1 MTTRQNSSIAIVFI
15 LGLLAMLMP
24 LSIDMYLPALPV
36 ISEQFGVPA
45 GSAQMTLS
53 TYILG
58 FAVGQLLYGP
68 MADSIGRKPVILGGT
83 LVFAAA
89 AVACALA
96 QTIDQLIVMRFFH
109 GLAAAAASV
118 VINALM
124 RDIYPKEE
132 FSRMMSFVMLVT
144 TIAPLLA
151 PIVGGWV
158 LVWLSWHYI
167 FWILAVAAIL
177 ASVMIFTLI
186 KETLPVERRQPF
198 RLRTTLGNFASLFRH
213 KRVLSYMLASG
224 FSFAGM
230 FSFLSAGPFVYIEI
244 NHVSPQHFGYYFA
257 LNIVFLFVMTIIN
270 SRFVRRVGAL
280 NMFRTGLWI
289 QFVMAG
295 WMVFSALFGVGFWAL
310 IKETLPVER
319 RQPFRLRTTLGNFA
333 SLFRHKR
340 VLSYMLASGFSFAGM
355 FSFLSAGPFV
365 YIEINHVSPQHF
377 GYYFALNIVFLFVMT
392 IINSRFVRR
401 VGALN
406 MFRTGLWIQF
416 VMAGWMVFSALF
428 GVGFWALVVG
438 VAAFVGC
445 VSMVSSNAM
454 AVILD
459 EFPHMAGTASS
470 LAGTF
475 RFGIGAI
482 VGALL
487 SLATFNSAW
496 PMIWSIAFCATCS
509 ILFYLYASR
518 AKKR

>member
-1 MTTRQNSSIAIVFI
+1 MTTRPHSSFKIVFI

-36 ISEQFGVPA
+36 ISAQFGVPA

-58 FAVGQLLYGP
+58 FALGQLLYGP
-68 MADSIGRKPVILGGT
+68 MADSLGRKPVILGGT

-96 QTIDQLIVMRFFH
+96 QSIDQLIIMRFLH

-144 TIAPLLA
+144 TIAPLVA
-151 PIVGGWV
+151 PMAGGAV
-158 LVWLSWHYI
+158 LVWFSWHAI
-167 FWILAVAAIL
+167 FWILALAALL
-177 ASVMIFTLI
+177 ASAMIFFFI
-186 KETLPVERRQPF
+186 DETLPVERRQKF
-198 RLRTTLGNFASLFRH
+198 HIRTTIGNFASLFRH

-230 FSFLSAGPFVYIEI
+230 FSFLSAGPFVYIEL

-257 LNIVFLFVMTIIN
+257 LNIVFLFVLTIIN

-280 NMFRTGLWI
+280 NMFRAGLWI
-289 QFVMAG
+289 QFVMAV
-295 WMVFSALFGVGFWAL
+295 WLVVSA
-310 IKETLPVER
+310 
-319 RQPFRLRTTLGNFA
+319 
-333 SLFRHKR
+333 
-340 VLSYMLASGFSFAGM
+340 
-355 FSFLSAGPFV
+355 FLD
-365 YIEINHVSPQHF
+365 
-377 GYYFALNIVFLFVMT
+377 
-392 IINSRFVRR
+392 
-401 VGALN
+401 
-406 MFRTGLWIQF
+406 
-416 VMAGWMVFSALF
+416 
-428 GVGFWALVVG
+428 VGFWALVIG

-445 VSMVSSNAM
+445 VSMISSNAM
-454 AVILD
+454 AVILE

-487 SLATFNSAW
+487 SMATFTTAW
-496 PMIWSIAFCATCS
+496 PMLWAMAFCATS
-509 ILFYLYASR
+509 SVLFCLYASR
-518 AKKR
+518 PRKAAH

>member
-1 MTTRQNSSIAIVFI
+1 MTTRPHSSFKIVFI

-36 ISEQFGVPA
+36 ISAQFGVPA

-58 FAVGQLLYGP
+58 FALGQLFYGP
-68 MADSIGRKPVILGGT
+68 MADSLGRKPVILGGT

-96 QTIDQLIVMRFFH
+96 QSIDQLIAMRFLH

-144 TIAPLLA
+144 TIAPLVA
-151 PIVGGWV
+151 PMAGGAV
-158 LVWLSWHYI
+158 LVWFSWHAI
-167 FWILAVAAIL
+167 FWILALAALL
-177 ASVMIFTLI
+177 ASAMIFFFI
-186 KETLPVERRQPF
+186 DETLPVERRQKF
-198 RLRTTLGNFASLFRH
+198 HIRTTMGNFASLFRH

-230 FSFLSAGPFVYIEI
+230 FSFLSAGPFVYIEL

-280 NMFRTGLWI
+280 NMFRAGLWI
-289 QFVMAG
+289 QFVMAI
-295 WMVFSALFGVGFWAL
+295 WLVVSA
-310 IKETLPVER
+310 
-319 RQPFRLRTTLGNFA
+319 
-333 SLFRHKR
+333 
-340 VLSYMLASGFSFAGM
+340 
-355 FSFLSAGPFV
+355 FL
-365 YIEINHVSPQHF
+365 
-377 GYYFALNIVFLFVMT
+377 
-392 IINSRFVRR
+392 
-401 VGALN
+401 
-406 MFRTGLWIQF
+406 
-416 VMAGWMVFSALF
+416 

-487 SLATFNSAW
+487 SMATFNTAW
-496 PMIWSIAFCATCS
+496 PMLWAMAFCATSS
-509 ILFYLYASR
+509 ILFCLYASR
-518 AKKR
+518 PRSHKTAA

>member
-1 MTTRQNSSIAIVFI
+1 MTSRPHSSYRIVFI

-36 ISEQFGVPA
+36 IAAEFGVPA

-83 LVFAAA
+83 LIFAVA

-96 QTIDQLIVMRFFH
+96 QSIEQLIVMRFSH

-124 RDIYPKEE
+124 RDIYPREE

-151 PIVGGWV
+151 PMVGGAV
-158 LVWLSWHYI
+158 LIWFNWHAI
-167 FWILAVAAIL
+167 FWILAIAALL
-177 ASVMIFTLI
+177 ASVMIALFI
-186 KETLPVERRQPF
+186 RETLPVEKRQRF
-198 RLRTTLGNFASLFRH
+198 HFRTTIGNFASLFRH

-244 NHVSPQHFGYYFA
+244 NHVAPQDFGYYFA
-257 LNIVFLFVMTIIN
+257 LNIVFLFVLTIIN
-270 SRFVRRVGAL
+270 GRFVRRVGAL
-280 NMFRTGLWI
+280 NMFRSGLWI
-289 QFVMAG
+289 QFAMAL
-295 WMVFSALFGVGFWAL
+295 WMVVTALL
-310 IKETLPVER
+310 D
-319 RQPFRLRTTLGNFA
+319 
-333 SLFRHKR
+333 
-340 VLSYMLASGFSFAGM
+340 
-355 FSFLSAGPFV
+355 
-365 YIEINHVSPQHF
+365 
-377 GYYFALNIVFLFVMT
+377 
-392 IINSRFVRR
+392 
-401 VGALN
+401 
-406 MFRTGLWIQF
+406 
-416 VMAGWMVFSALF
+416 
-428 GVGFWALVVG
+428 VGFWALVVG

-445 VSMVSSNAM
+445 VTLVASNAM

-487 SLATFNSAW
+487 SMATFTTAW
-496 PMIWSIAFCATCS
+496 PMIWSITFCATCS
-509 ILFYLYASR
+509 VLFYLYASR
-518 AKKR
+518 SKKSAS

>member
-1 MTTRQNSSIAIVFI
+1 MTTRPHSSFKIVFI

-36 ISEQFGVPA
+36 ISAQFGVPA

-58 FAVGQLLYGP
+58 FALGQLFYGP
-68 MADSIGRKPVILGGT
+68 MADSLGRKPVILGGT

-96 QTIDQLIVMRFFH
+96 QTIDHLIIMRFFH

-144 TIAPLLA
+144 TIAPLVA
-151 PIVGGWV
+151 PMAGGAV
-158 LVWLSWHYI
+158 LVWFSWHVI
-167 FWILAVAAIL
+167 FWILALAALL
-177 ASVMIFTLI
+177 ASAMIFFFI
-186 KETLPVERRQPF
+186 DETLPVERRQKF
-198 RLRTTLGNFASLFRH
+198 HIRTTIGNFASLFRH

-230 FSFLSAGPFVYIEI
+230 FSFLSAGPFVYIEL

-257 LNIVFLFVMTIIN
+257 LNIVFLFIMTIIN

-280 NMFRTGLWI
+280 NMFRAGLWI
-289 QFVMAG
+289 QFVMAI
-295 WMVFSALFGVGFWAL
+295 WLVVSA
-310 IKETLPVER
+310 
-319 RQPFRLRTTLGNFA
+319 
-333 SLFRHKR
+333 
-340 VLSYMLASGFSFAGM
+340 
-355 FSFLSAGPFV
+355 FL
-365 YIEINHVSPQHF
+365 
-377 GYYFALNIVFLFVMT
+377 
-392 IINSRFVRR
+392 
-401 VGALN
+401 
-406 MFRTGLWIQF
+406 
-416 VMAGWMVFSALF
+416 

-487 SLATFNSAW
+487 SMATFTTAW
-496 PMIWSIAFCATCS
+496 PMLWAMAFCATSS

-518 AKKR
+518 PRKA

>member
-1 MTTRQNSSIAIVFI
+1 MTTRPHSSFKIVFI

-36 ISEQFGVPA
+36 ISTQFGVPA

-58 FAVGQLLYGP
+58 FALGQLFYGP
-68 MADSIGRKPVILGGT
+68 MADSLGRKPVILGGT
-83 LVFAAA
+83 LIFAAA

-96 QTIDQLIVMRFFH
+96 QSIDQLIVMRFFH

-144 TIAPLLA
+144 TIAPLVA
-151 PIVGGWV
+151 PMAGGAV
-158 LVWLSWHYI
+158 LVWFSWHAI
-167 FWILAVAAIL
+167 FWILALAALL
-177 ASVMIFTLI
+177 ASAMIFFFI
-186 KETLPVERRQPF
+186 DETLAVERRQKF
-198 RLRTTLGNFASLFRH
+198 HIRTTMGNFASLFRH

-230 FSFLSAGPFVYIEI
+230 FSFLSAGPFVYIEL

-257 LNIVFLFVMTIIN
+257 LNIVFLFIMTIIN
-270 SRFVRRVGAL
+270 SRFVRRIGAL
-280 NMFRTGLWI
+280 NMFRAGLWI
-289 QFVMAG
+289 QFVIAI
-295 WMVFSALFGVGFWAL
+295 WLVVSA
-310 IKETLPVER
+310 
-319 RQPFRLRTTLGNFA
+319 
-333 SLFRHKR
+333 
-340 VLSYMLASGFSFAGM
+340 
-355 FSFLSAGPFV
+355 FL
-365 YIEINHVSPQHF
+365 
-377 GYYFALNIVFLFVMT
+377 
-392 IINSRFVRR
+392 
-401 VGALN
+401 
-406 MFRTGLWIQF
+406 
-416 VMAGWMVFSALF
+416 

-438 VAAFVGC
+438 VAVFVGC
-445 VSMVSSNAM
+445 VSMISSNAM

-475 RFGIGAI
+475 RFGIGAV

-487 SLATFNSAW
+487 SMATFNTAW
-496 PMIWSIAFCATCS
+496 PMLWAMAFCATSS
-509 ILFYLYASR
+509 ILFCLYASR
-518 AKKR
+518 PRKAPH

>member
-1 MTTRQNSSIAIVFI
+1 VTTRPHSSFKIVFI

-36 ISEQFGVPA
+36 ISAQFGVPA

-58 FAVGQLLYGP
+58 FAIGQLLYGP

-83 LVFAAA
+83 LIFAGA

-96 QTIDQLIVMRFFH
+96 QSIDQLIVMRLFH

-144 TIAPLLA
+144 TIAPLIA
-151 PIVGGWV
+151 PMVGGAV
-158 LVWLSWHYI
+158 LVWFSWHAI
-167 FWILAVAAIL
+167 FWILAIAALL
-177 ASVMIFTLI
+177 ASAMIFFFI
-186 KETLPVERRQPF
+186 DETLPAEHRQKF
-198 RLRTTLGNFASLFRH
+198 HIRTTLGNFASLFRH

-230 FSFLSAGPFVYIEI
+230 FSFLSAGPFVYIEL

-257 LNIVFLFVMTIIN
+257 LNIVFLFLLTIVN

-289 QFVMAG
+289 QFAMAV
-295 WMVFSALFGVGFWAL
+295 WLVVSA
-310 IKETLPVER
+310 
-319 RQPFRLRTTLGNFA
+319 
-333 SLFRHKR
+333 
-340 VLSYMLASGFSFAGM
+340 
-355 FSFLSAGPFV
+355 
-365 YIEINHVSPQHF
+365 
-377 GYYFALNIVFLFVMT
+377 YFDI
-392 IINSRFVRR
+392 
-401 VGALN
+401 
-406 MFRTGLWIQF
+406 
-416 VMAGWMVFSALF
+416 
-428 GVGFWALVVG
+428 GFWALVLG

-445 VSMVSSNAM
+445 VSMISSNAM

-487 SLATFNSAW
+487 SLATFNTAW
-496 PMIWSIAFCATCS
+496 PMLWAIAFCATSS

-518 AKKR
+518 PRKTVR

>member
-1 MTTRQNSSIAIVFI
+1 MTTRPHSSFSIVFI

-36 ISEQFGVPA
+36 IAEQFGVPA

-58 FAVGQLLYGP
+58 FALGQLLYGP
-68 MADSIGRKPVILGGT
+68 MADSLGRKPVILGGT
-83 LVFAAA
+83 LVFAGAA
-89 AVACALA
+89 AACAMS
-96 QTIDQLIVMRFFH
+96 QSIDHLIVMRFFH

-144 TIAPLLA
+144 TVAPLVA
-151 PIVGGWV
+151 PMVGGAV
-158 LVWLSWHYI
+158 LVWFSWHAI
-167 FWILAVAAIL
+167 FWLLALAALL
-177 ASVMIFTLI
+177 ASAMIFFFI
-186 KETLPVERRQPF
+186 KETLPAEHRQKF
-198 RLRTTLGNFASLFRH
+198 HIRTTLGNFASLFRH

-230 FSFLSAGPFVYIEI
+230 FSFLSAGPFVYIEL

-257 LNIVFLFVMTIIN
+257 LNVVFIFVLTMIN

-280 NMFRTGLWI
+280 NMFRIGLWI
-289 QFVMAG
+289 QFVMAM
-295 WMVFSALFGVGFWAL
+295 WMVVTAFFDVGFW
-310 IKETLPVER
+310 T
-319 RQPFRLRTTLGNFA
+319 
-333 SLFRHKR
+333 
-340 VLSYMLASGFSFAGM
+340 
-355 FSFLSAGPFV
+355 
-365 YIEINHVSPQHF
+365 
-377 GYYFALNIVFLFVMT
+377 
-392 IINSRFVRR
+392 
-401 VGALN
+401 
-406 MFRTGLWIQF
+406 
-416 VMAGWMVFSALF
+416 
-428 GVGFWALVVG
+428 LVVG
-438 VAAFVGC
+438 IAAFVGC
-445 VSMVSSNAM
+445 ISMVSSNAM

-487 SLATFNSAW
+487 SLATFTSAW
-496 PMIWSIAFCATCS
+496 PMLWSIALCATGS
-509 ILFYLYASR
+509 ILFCLYASR
-518 AKKR
+518 PRKAVK

>member
-1 MTTRQNSSIAIVFI
+1 MTTRPHSSFKIVFI

-36 ISEQFGVPA
+36 ISAQFGVPA

-58 FAVGQLLYGP
+58 FALGQLLYGP
-68 MADSIGRKPVILGGT
+68 MADSLGRKPVILGGT
-83 LVFAAA
+83 LVFAGA

-96 QTIDQLIVMRFFH
+96 QTIDHLIFMRFLH

-144 TIAPLLA
+144 TIAPLVA
-151 PIVGGWV
+151 PMAGGAV
-158 LVWLSWHYI
+158 LVWFSWHAI
-167 FWILAVAAIL
+167 FWILALAALL
-177 ASVMIFTLI
+177 ASAMIFFFI
-186 KETLPVERRQPF
+186 DETLPAEHRQKF
-198 RLRTTLGNFASLFRH
+198 HIRTTIGNFASLFRH

-230 FSFLSAGPFVYIEI
+230 FSFLSAGPFVYIEL

-257 LNIVFLFVMTIIN
+257 LNIVFLFVLTIIN

-280 NMFRTGLWI
+280 NMFRAGLW
-289 QFVMAG
+289 QTSSAFV
-295 WMVFSALFGVGFWAL
+295 WLVVSA
-310 IKETLPVER
+310 
-319 RQPFRLRTTLGNFA
+319 
-333 SLFRHKR
+333 
-340 VLSYMLASGFSFAGM
+340 
-355 FSFLSAGPFV
+355 FL
-365 YIEINHVSPQHF
+365 
-377 GYYFALNIVFLFVMT
+377 
-392 IINSRFVRR
+392 
-401 VGALN
+401 
-406 MFRTGLWIQF
+406 
-416 VMAGWMVFSALF
+416 
-428 GVGFWALVVG
+428 GVGFWALVIG

-445 VSMVSSNAM
+445 VSMISSNAM

-487 SLATFNSAW
+487 SMATFTTAW
-496 PMIWSIAFCATCS
+496 PMLWAMAFCATS
-509 ILFYLYASR
+509 SVLFCLYASR
-518 AKKR
+518 PRKAAH

>member
-1 MTTRQNSSIAIVFI
+1 MTTRPHSSLSIVFI

-36 ISEQFGVPA
+36 IAEQFNVPA
-45 GSAQMTLS
+45 GNAQMTLS

-58 FAVGQLLYGP
+58 FALGQLVYGP

-83 LVFAAA
+83 LIFAAA
-89 AVACALA
+89 AVACALS
-96 QTIDQLIVMRFFH
+96 QNIDQLIVMRFFH

-124 RDIYPKEE
+124 RDIYPREE

-151 PIVGGWV
+151 PMVGGAV
-158 LVWLSWHYI
+158 LIWFSWHAI
-167 FWILAVAAIL
+167 FWILAIAALL
-177 ASVMIFTLI
+177 ASVMIVVFI
-186 KETLPVERRQPF
+186 RETLPVEKRQKF

-244 NHVSPQHFGYYFA
+244 NHVSPQNFGYYFA

-270 SRFVRRVGAL
+270 GRFVRRVGAL
-280 NMFRTGLWI
+280 RMFRSGLWI
-289 QFVMAG
+289 QFLMAI
-295 WMVFSALFGVGFWAL
+295 WMVITALLDLGFW
-310 IKETLPVER
+310 
-319 RQPFRLRTTLGNFA
+319 
-333 SLFRHKR
+333 S
-340 VLSYMLASGFSFAGM
+340 
-355 FSFLSAGPFV
+355 
-365 YIEINHVSPQHF
+365 
-377 GYYFALNIVFLFVMT
+377 
-392 IINSRFVRR
+392 
-401 VGALN
+401 
-406 MFRTGLWIQF
+406 
-416 VMAGWMVFSALF
+416 
-428 GVGFWALVVG
+428 LVVG

-445 VSMVSSNAM
+445 ITLVASNAM

-487 SLATFNSAW
+487 SMATFTTAW
-496 PMIWSIAFCATCS
+496 PMIWSITFCATCS

-518 AKKR
+518 SRKKA

>member
-1 MTTRQNSSIAIVFI
+1 MTTRPHSSFRIVFI

-36 ISEQFGVPA
+36 ISAQFGVPA

-58 FAVGQLLYGP
+58 FAFGQLLYGP
-68 MADSIGRKPVILGGT
+68 MADSLGRKPVILGGT
-83 LVFAAA
+83 LVFAGA

-96 QTIDQLIVMRFFH
+96 QTIDHLIIMRFFH

-124 RDIYPKEE
+124 RDVYPKEE

-144 TIAPLLA
+144 TIAPLIA
-151 PIVGGWV
+151 PMVGGAV
-158 LVWLSWHYI
+158 LVWFSWHAI
-167 FWILAVAAIL
+167 FWILAIAALL
-177 ASVMIFTLI
+177 ASAMIFFFI
-186 KETLPVERRQPF
+186 DETLPAERRQKF
-198 RLRTTLGNFASLFRH
+198 HIRTTLGNFASLFRH

-230 FSFLSAGPFVYIEI
+230 FSFLSAGPFVYIEL

-257 LNIVFLFVMTIIN
+257 LNIVFLFIMTMIN

-280 NMFRTGLWI
+280 NMFRAGLWI
-289 QFVMAG
+289 QFLMAV
-295 WMVFSALFGVGFWAL
+295 WL
-310 IKETLPVER
+310 
-319 RQPFRLRTTLGNFA
+319 
-333 SLFRHKR
+333 
-340 VLSYMLASGFSFAGM
+340 VLSA
-355 FSFLSAGPFV
+355 FL
-365 YIEINHVSPQHF
+365 
-377 GYYFALNIVFLFVMT
+377 
-392 IINSRFVRR
+392 
-401 VGALN
+401 
-406 MFRTGLWIQF
+406 
-416 VMAGWMVFSALF
+416 
-428 GVGFWALVVG
+428 GVGFWALVIG

-487 SLATFNSAW
+487 SMATFNTAW
-496 PMIWSIAFCATCS
+496 PMLWAIAFCATSS

-518 AKKR
+518 PRKLAR

>member
-1 MTTRQNSSIAIVFI
+1 MTSRPRSSLKIVFI

-58 FAVGQLLYGP
+58 FALGQLLYGP
-68 MADSIGRKPVILGGT
+68 MADSLGRKPVILGGT
-83 LVFAAA
+83 LIFAAA

-96 QTIDQLIVMRFFH
+96 PTIDYLIITRFFH

-144 TIAPLLA
+144 TIAPLVA
-151 PIVGGWV
+151 PMVGGAV
-158 LVWLSWHYI
+158 LVWFSWHAI
-167 FWILAVAAIL
+167 FWILAAAALLASAAICFF
-177 ASVMIFTLI
+177 ID
-186 KETLPVERRQPF
+186 ETLPVEKRQPF
-198 RLRTTLGNFASLFRH
+198 RLSTTLGNFASLFRH

-224 FSFAGM
+224 FSFAAM
-230 FSFLSAGPFVYIEI
+230 FSFLSAGPFVYIEL

-257 LNIVFLFVMTIIN
+257 LNIVFLFITTTIN

-280 NMFRTGLWI
+280 WMFRAGLTV
-289 QFVMAG
+289 QFVMAI
-295 WMVFSALFGVGFWAL
+295 WMLVCALLGVGFWSL
-310 IKETLPVER
+310 V
-319 RQPFRLRTTLGNFA
+319 LGIA
-333 SLFRHKR
+333 
-340 VLSYMLASGFSFAGM
+340 V
-355 FSFLSAGPFV
+355 
-365 YIEINHVSPQHF
+365 
-377 GYYFALNIVFLFVMT
+377 
-392 IINSRFVRR
+392 
-401 VGALN
+401 
-406 MFRTGLWIQF
+406 
-416 VMAGWMVFSALF
+416 
-428 GVGFWALVVG
+428 
-438 VAAFVGC
+438 FVGC

-482 VGALL
+482 IGALL
-487 SLATFNSAW
+487 SFATFTTAW
-496 PMIWSIAFCATCS
+496 PMLISIAFCATCS
-509 ILFYLYASR
+509 MLFYLYASR
-518 AKKR
+518 PRKTLRRI

>member
-1 MTTRQNSSIAIVFI
+1 VTTRQHSSLRIVFI

-36 ISEQFGVPA
+36 IAQQFGVPA

-58 FAVGQLLYGP
+58 FALGQLLYGP
-68 MADSIGRKPVILGGT
+68 MADSLGRKPVILGGT
-83 LVFAAA
+83 LIFAVAA
-89 AVACALA
+89 GACALA
-96 QTIDQLIVMRFFH
+96 QSIDQLITLRFFH

-144 TIAPLLA
+144 TVAPLLA
-151 PIVGGWV
+151 PMIGGAV
-158 LVWLSWHYI
+158 LVWLSWHAI
-167 FWILAVAAIL
+167 FWILAIAALL
-177 ASVMIFTLI
+177 ASLMIFFFI
-186 KETLPVERRQPF
+186 SETLPVERRQPF
-198 RLRTTLGNFASLFRH
+198 RIRTTLGNFATLFRH

-230 FSFLSAGPFVYIEI
+230 FSFLSAGPFVYIEL
-244 NHVSPQHFGYYFA
+244 NHVLPQNFGYYFA
-257 LNIVFLFVMTIIN
+257 LNIVFLFMMTIIN
-270 SRFVRRVGAL
+270 GRFVRRVGAL
-280 NMFRTGLWI
+280 RMFRAGLWI
-289 QFVMAG
+289 QFVMAL
-295 WMVFSALFGVGFWAL
+295 WMVVSAAFD
-310 IKETLPVER
+310 
-319 RQPFRLRTTLGNFA
+319 
-333 SLFRHKR
+333 
-340 VLSYMLASGFSFAGM
+340 
-355 FSFLSAGPFV
+355 
-365 YIEINHVSPQHF
+365 
-377 GYYFALNIVFLFVMT
+377 
-392 IINSRFVRR
+392 
-401 VGALN
+401 
-406 MFRTGLWIQF
+406 
-416 VMAGWMVFSALF
+416 
-428 GVGFWALVVG
+428 VGFWALVVG

-445 VSMVSSNAM
+445 VSLVASNAM

-496 PMIWSIAFCATCS
+496 PMIWSIAFCATSS

-518 AKKR
+518 PKRR

>member
-1 MTTRQNSSIAIVFI
+1 VTNRPHSSLSIVII

-36 ISEQFGVPA
+36 IAGQFGVPA

-58 FAVGQLLYGP
+58 FALGQLLYGP

-83 LVFAAA
+83 LIFAAA

-96 QTIDQLIVMRFFH
+96 QSIDQLITMRFFH

-124 RDIYPKEE
+124 RDIYPREE

-151 PIVGGWV
+151 PMIGGAV
-158 LVWLSWHYI
+158 LVWFSWHMI
-167 FWILAVAAIL
+167 FWILAVAGL
-177 ASVMIFTLI
+177 LVSVMIAFFI
-186 KETLPVERRQPF
+186 RETLPPERRQPF
-198 RLRTTLGNFASLFRH
+198 HLRTTVGNFASLFRH

-244 NHVSPQHFGYYFA
+244 NHVSPQDFGYYFA
-257 LNIVFLFVMTIIN
+257 LNIVFLFLMTIIN
-270 SRFVRRVGAL
+270 GRFVRRVGAL
-280 NMFRTGLWI
+280 KMFRGGLWV
-289 QFVMAG
+289 QFVMAL
-295 WMVFSALFGVGFWAL
+295 WMVITALLGVGFW
-310 IKETLPVER
+310 
-319 RQPFRLRTTLGNFA
+319 
-333 SLFRHKR
+333 S
-340 VLSYMLASGFSFAGM
+340 
-355 FSFLSAGPFV
+355 
-365 YIEINHVSPQHF
+365 
-377 GYYFALNIVFLFVMT
+377 
-392 IINSRFVRR
+392 
-401 VGALN
+401 
-406 MFRTGLWIQF
+406 
-416 VMAGWMVFSALF
+416 
-428 GVGFWALVVG
+428 LVVG

-445 VSMVSSNAM
+445 VSLVSSNAM

-482 VGALL
+482 VGTLL
-487 SLATFNSAW
+487 SLSAFNSAW
-496 PMIWSIAFCATCS
+496 PMIWSITFCATSS

-518 AKKR
+518 GKKQA

>member
-1 MTTRQNSSIAIVFI
+1 MTTRPHSSFKIVFI

-36 ISEQFGVPA
+36 ISAQFGVPA

-58 FAVGQLLYGP
+58 FALGQLLYGP
-68 MADSIGRKPVILGGT
+68 MADSLGRKPVILGGT

-96 QTIDQLIVMRFFH
+96 QSIDQLIIMRFLH

-144 TIAPLLA
+144 TIAPLVA
-151 PIVGGWV
+151 PMAGGAV
-158 LVWLSWHYI
+158 LVWFSWHAI
-167 FWILAVAAIL
+167 FWILALAALL
-177 ASVMIFTLI
+177 ASAMIFFFI
-186 KETLPVERRQPF
+186 DETLPVERRQKF
-198 RLRTTLGNFASLFRH
+198 HIRTTIGNFASLFRH

-230 FSFLSAGPFVYIEI
+230 FSFLSAGPFVYIEL

-257 LNIVFLFVMTIIN
+257 LNIVFLFVLTIIN

-280 NMFRTGLWI
+280 NMFRAGLWI
-289 QFVMAG
+289 QFVMAV
-295 WMVFSALFGVGFWAL
+295 WLVVSA
-310 IKETLPVER
+310 
-319 RQPFRLRTTLGNFA
+319 
-333 SLFRHKR
+333 
-340 VLSYMLASGFSFAGM
+340 
-355 FSFLSAGPFV
+355 FLD
-365 YIEINHVSPQHF
+365 
-377 GYYFALNIVFLFVMT
+377 
-392 IINSRFVRR
+392 
-401 VGALN
+401 
-406 MFRTGLWIQF
+406 
-416 VMAGWMVFSALF
+416 
-428 GVGFWALVVG
+428 VGFWALVIG

-445 VSMVSSNAM
+445 VSMISSNAM

-487 SLATFNSAW
+487 SMATFTTAW
-496 PMIWSIAFCATCS
+496 PMLWAMAFCATS
-509 ILFYLYASR
+509 SVLFFLYASR
-518 AKKR
+518 PRKAAH

>member
-1 MTTRQNSSIAIVFI
+1 MTTRPHSSFKIVFI

-36 ISEQFGVPA
+36 ISAQFGVPA

-58 FAVGQLLYGP
+58 FALGQLFYGP
-68 MADSIGRKPVILGGT
+68 MADSFGRKPVILGGT
-83 LVFAAA
+83 LIFAGA
-89 AVACALA
+89 AVACAQA

-144 TIAPLLA
+144 TIAPLVA
-151 PIVGGWV
+151 PMAGGAV
-158 LVWLSWHYI
+158 LVWFSWHVI
-167 FWILAVAAIL
+167 FWILALAALL
-177 ASVMIFTLI
+177 ASAMIFFFI
-186 KETLPVERRQPF
+186 DETLPAERRQKF
-198 RLRTTLGNFASLFRH
+198 HIRTTMGNFASLFRH

-230 FSFLSAGPFVYIEI
+230 FSFLSAGPFVYIEL

-257 LNIVFLFVMTIIN
+257 LNIVFLFIMTIIN

-280 NMFRTGLWI
+280 NMFRAGLWI
-289 QFVMAG
+289 QFVMAI
-295 WMVFSALFGVGFWAL
+295 WL
-310 IKETLPVER
+310 
-319 RQPFRLRTTLGNFA
+319 
-333 SLFRHKR
+333 
-340 VLSYMLASGFSFAGM
+340 VLSAF
-355 FSFLSAGPFV
+355 
-365 YIEINHVSPQHF
+365 
-377 GYYFALNIVFLFVMT
+377 T
-392 IINSRFVRR
+392 
-401 VGALN
+401 
-406 MFRTGLWIQF
+406 
-416 VMAGWMVFSALF
+416 
-428 GVGFWALVVG
+428 GVGFWALVVV

-487 SLATFNSAW
+487 SMATFNTAW
-496 PMIWSIAFCATCS
+496 PMLWAMAFCATSS

-518 AKKR
+518 PRKVAS

>member
-1 MTTRQNSSIAIVFI
+1 MTTRPHSSFKIVFI

-36 ISEQFGVPA
+36 ISAQFGVPA

-58 FAVGQLLYGP
+58 FALGQLLYGP
-68 MADSIGRKPVILGGT
+68 MADSLGRKPVILGGT
-83 LVFAAA
+83 LVFAGA

-96 QTIDQLIVMRFFH
+96 QTIDHLIFMRFLH

-144 TIAPLLA
+144 TIAPLVA
-151 PIVGGWV
+151 PMAGGAV
-158 LVWLSWHYI
+158 LVWFSWHVI
-167 FWILAVAAIL
+167 FWILALAALL
-177 ASVMIFTLI
+177 ASAMIFFFI
-186 KETLPVERRQPF
+186 DETLPVERRQKF
-198 RLRTTLGNFASLFRH
+198 HIRTTIGNFASLFRH

-230 FSFLSAGPFVYIEI
+230 FSFLSAGPFVYIEL

-257 LNIVFLFVMTIIN
+257 LNIVFLFIMTIIN

-280 NMFRTGLWI
+280 NMFRAGLWI
-289 QFVMAG
+289 QFVMAV
-295 WMVFSALFGVGFWAL
+295 WLVVSA
-310 IKETLPVER
+310 
-319 RQPFRLRTTLGNFA
+319 
-333 SLFRHKR
+333 
-340 VLSYMLASGFSFAGM
+340 
-355 FSFLSAGPFV
+355 FL
-365 YIEINHVSPQHF
+365 
-377 GYYFALNIVFLFVMT
+377 
-392 IINSRFVRR
+392 
-401 VGALN
+401 
-406 MFRTGLWIQF
+406 
-416 VMAGWMVFSALF
+416 
-428 GVGFWALVVG
+428 GVGFWALVIG

-445 VSMVSSNAM
+445 VSMISSNAM

-487 SLATFNSAW
+487 SMATFTTAW
-496 PMIWSIAFCATCS
+496 PMLWAMAFCATS
-509 ILFYLYASR
+509 SVLFCLYASR
-518 AKKR
+518 PRKAAH

>member
-1 MTTRQNSSIAIVFI
+1 MTTRPHSSFKIVFI

-36 ISEQFGVPA
+36 ISAQFGVPA

-58 FAVGQLLYGP
+58 FALGQLLYGP
-68 MADSIGRKPVILGGT
+68 MADSLGRKPVILGGT
-83 LVFAAA
+83 LVFAGA

-96 QTIDQLIVMRFFH
+96 QTIDHLIFMRFLH

-144 TIAPLLA
+144 TIAPLVA
-151 PIVGGWV
+151 PMAGGAV
-158 LVWLSWHYI
+158 LVWFSWHAI
-167 FWILAVAAIL
+167 FWILALAALL
-177 ASVMIFTLI
+177 ASAMIFFFI
-186 KETLPVERRQPF
+186 DETLPAEHRQKF
-198 RLRTTLGNFASLFRH
+198 HIRTTIGNFASLFRH

-230 FSFLSAGPFVYIEI
+230 FSFLSAGPFVYIEL
-244 NHVSPQHFGYYFA
+244 NHVSPQHFGFYFA
-257 LNIVFLFVMTIIN
+257 LNIVFLFVLTIIN

-280 NMFRTGLWI
+280 NMFRAGLWI
-289 QFVMAG
+289 QFVMAV
-295 WMVFSALFGVGFWAL
+295 WLVVSA
-310 IKETLPVER
+310 
-319 RQPFRLRTTLGNFA
+319 
-333 SLFRHKR
+333 
-340 VLSYMLASGFSFAGM
+340 
-355 FSFLSAGPFV
+355 FL
-365 YIEINHVSPQHF
+365 
-377 GYYFALNIVFLFVMT
+377 
-392 IINSRFVRR
+392 
-401 VGALN
+401 
-406 MFRTGLWIQF
+406 
-416 VMAGWMVFSALF
+416 
-428 GVGFWALVVG
+428 GVGFWALVIG

-445 VSMVSSNAM
+445 VSMISSNAM

-487 SLATFNSAW
+487 SMATFTTAW
-496 PMIWSIAFCATCS
+496 PMLWAMAFCATSSVVFC
-509 ILFYLYASR
+509 LYASR
-518 AKKR
+518 PRKAAH

>member
-1 MTTRQNSSIAIVFI
+1 MTTRPHSSFKIVFI

-36 ISEQFGVPA
+36 ISAQFGVPA

-58 FAVGQLLYGP
+58 FALGQLFYGP
-68 MADSIGRKPVILGGT
+68 MADSLGRKPVILGGT
-83 LVFAAA
+83 LIFAAA

-96 QTIDQLIVMRFFH
+96 QSIDQLIVMRFFH

-144 TIAPLLA
+144 TIAPLVA
-151 PIVGGWV
+151 PMAGGAV
-158 LVWLSWHYI
+158 LVWFSWHAI
-167 FWILAVAAIL
+167 FWILALAALL
-177 ASVMIFTLI
+177 ASAMIFFFI
-186 KETLPVERRQPF
+186 DETLAVERRQKF
-198 RLRTTLGNFASLFRH
+198 HIRTTMGNFASLFRH

-230 FSFLSAGPFVYIEI
+230 FSFLSAGPFVYIEL

-257 LNIVFLFVMTIIN
+257 LNIVFLFIMTIIN
-270 SRFVRRVGAL
+270 SRFVRRIGAL
-280 NMFRTGLWI
+280 NMFRAGLWI
-289 QFVMAG
+289 QFVIAI
-295 WMVFSALFGVGFWAL
+295 WLVVSA
-310 IKETLPVER
+310 
-319 RQPFRLRTTLGNFA
+319 
-333 SLFRHKR
+333 
-340 VLSYMLASGFSFAGM
+340 
-355 FSFLSAGPFV
+355 FL
-365 YIEINHVSPQHF
+365 
-377 GYYFALNIVFLFVMT
+377 
-392 IINSRFVRR
+392 
-401 VGALN
+401 
-406 MFRTGLWIQF
+406 
-416 VMAGWMVFSALF
+416 

-438 VAAFVGC
+438 VAVFVGC
-445 VSMVSSNAM
+445 VSMISSNAM

-475 RFGIGAI
+475 RFGIGAV

-487 SLATFNSAW
+487 SMATFNTAW
-496 PMIWSIAFCATCS
+496 PMLWAMAFCATSS
-509 ILFYLYASR
+509 ILFCLYASR
-518 AKKR
+518 PRKAAH

>member
-1 MTTRQNSSIAIVFI
+1 MTTRPHSSFKIVFI

-36 ISEQFGVPA
+36 ISAQFGVPA

-58 FAVGQLLYGP
+58 FALGQLLYGP
-68 MADSIGRKPVILGGT
+68 MADSLGRKPVILGGT
-83 LVFAAA
+83 LVFAGA

-96 QTIDQLIVMRFFH
+96 QTIDHLIFMRFLH

-144 TIAPLLA
+144 TIAPLVA
-151 PIVGGWV
+151 PMAGGAV
-158 LVWLSWHYI
+158 LVWFSWHAI
-167 FWILAVAAIL
+167 FWILALAALL
-177 ASVMIFTLI
+177 ASAMIFFFI
-186 KETLPVERRQPF
+186 DETLPAEHRQKF
-198 RLRTTLGNFASLFRH
+198 HIRTAIGNFASLFRH

-230 FSFLSAGPFVYIEI
+230 FSFLSAGPFVYIEL

-257 LNIVFLFVMTIIN
+257 LNIVFLFVLTIIN

-280 NMFRTGLWI
+280 NMFRAGLWI
-289 QFVMAG
+289 QFVMAV
-295 WMVFSALFGVGFWAL
+295 WLVVSA
-310 IKETLPVER
+310 
-319 RQPFRLRTTLGNFA
+319 
-333 SLFRHKR
+333 
-340 VLSYMLASGFSFAGM
+340 
-355 FSFLSAGPFV
+355 FL
-365 YIEINHVSPQHF
+365 
-377 GYYFALNIVFLFVMT
+377 
-392 IINSRFVRR
+392 
-401 VGALN
+401 
-406 MFRTGLWIQF
+406 
-416 VMAGWMVFSALF
+416 
-428 GVGFWALVVG
+428 GVGFWALVIG

-445 VSMVSSNAM
+445 VSMISSNAM

-487 SLATFNSAW
+487 SMATFTTAW
-496 PMIWSIAFCATCS
+496 PMLWAMAFCATS
-509 ILFYLYASR
+509 SVLFCLYASR
-518 AKKR
+518 PRKAAH

>member
-1 MTTRQNSSIAIVFI
+1 MTTRPHSSFKIVFI

-36 ISEQFGVPA
+36 ISAQFGVPA

-58 FAVGQLLYGP
+58 FALGQLLYGP
-68 MADSIGRKPVILGGT
+68 MADSLGRKPVILGGT
-83 LVFAAA
+83 LVFAGA

-96 QTIDQLIVMRFFH
+96 QTIDHLIFMRFLH

-144 TIAPLLA
+144 TIAPLVA
-151 PIVGGWV
+151 PMAGGAV
-158 LVWLSWHYI
+158 LVWFSWHAI
-167 FWILAVAAIL
+167 FWILALAALL
-177 ASVMIFTLI
+177 ASAMIFFFI
-186 KETLPVERRQPF
+186 DETLPAEHRQKF
-198 RLRTTLGNFASLFRH
+198 HIRTIIGNFASLFRH

-230 FSFLSAGPFVYIEI
+230 FSFLSAGPFVYIEL

-257 LNIVFLFVMTIIN
+257 LNIVFLFVLTIIN

-280 NMFRTGLWI
+280 NMFRAGLWI
-289 QFVMAG
+289 QFVMAV
-295 WMVFSALFGVGFWAL
+295 WLVVSA
-310 IKETLPVER
+310 
-319 RQPFRLRTTLGNFA
+319 
-333 SLFRHKR
+333 
-340 VLSYMLASGFSFAGM
+340 
-355 FSFLSAGPFV
+355 FL
-365 YIEINHVSPQHF
+365 
-377 GYYFALNIVFLFVMT
+377 
-392 IINSRFVRR
+392 
-401 VGALN
+401 
-406 MFRTGLWIQF
+406 
-416 VMAGWMVFSALF
+416 
-428 GVGFWALVVG
+428 GVGFWALVIG

-445 VSMVSSNAM
+445 VSMISSNAM

-487 SLATFNSAW
+487 SMATFTTAW
-496 PMIWSIAFCATCS
+496 PMLWAMAFCATS
-509 ILFYLYASR
+509 SVLFCLYASR
-518 AKKR
+518 PRKVAH

>member
-1 MTTRQNSSIAIVFI
+1 MTTRPHSSFKIVFI

-36 ISEQFGVPA
+36 ISAQFGVPA

-58 FAVGQLLYGP
+58 FALGQLFYGP
-68 MADSIGRKPVILGGT
+68 MADSLGRKPVILGGT

-96 QTIDQLIVMRFFH
+96 QSIDQLIVMRFLH

-144 TIAPLLA
+144 TIAPLVAPMAGGAVLA
-151 PIVGGWV
+151 WF
-158 LVWLSWHYI
+158 SWHVI
-167 FWILAVAAIL
+167 FWILALAALL
-177 ASVMIFTLI
+177 ASAMIFFFI
-186 KETLPVERRQPF
+186 DETLPVERRQKF
-198 RLRTTLGNFASLFRH
+198 HIRTTMGNFASLFRH

-230 FSFLSAGPFVYIEI
+230 FSFLSAGPFVYIEL

-257 LNIVFLFVMTIIN
+257 LNIVFLFIMTIIN

-280 NMFRTGLWI
+280 NMFRAGLWI
-289 QFVMAG
+289 QFVMAI
-295 WMVFSALFGVGFWAL
+295 WLVASA
-310 IKETLPVER
+310 
-319 RQPFRLRTTLGNFA
+319 
-333 SLFRHKR
+333 
-340 VLSYMLASGFSFAGM
+340 
-355 FSFLSAGPFV
+355 FL
-365 YIEINHVSPQHF
+365 
-377 GYYFALNIVFLFVMT
+377 
-392 IINSRFVRR
+392 
-401 VGALN
+401 
-406 MFRTGLWIQF
+406 
-416 VMAGWMVFSALF
+416 

-487 SLATFNSAW
+487 SMATFTTAW
-496 PMIWSIAFCATCS
+496 PMLWAMAFCATGS

-518 AKKR
+518 PRKAAH

>member
-1 MTTRQNSSIAIVFI
+1 MTTRQHSSFAIVFI

-36 ISEQFGVPA
+36 ISAQFGVPA
-45 GSAQMTLS
+45 GSTQMTLS

-58 FAVGQLLYGP
+58 FALGQLIYGP
-68 MADSIGRKPVILGGT
+68 MADSFGRKPVVLGGT

-96 QTIDQLIVMRFFH
+96 NTIDQLIVMRFFH

-144 TIAPLLA
+144 TIAPLVA
-151 PIVGGWV
+151 PMVGGAV
-158 LVWLSWHYI
+158 LVWFSWHAI
-167 FWILAVAAIL
+167 FWILALVALL
-177 ASVMIFTLI
+177 ASLMIGLFVR
-186 KETLPVERRQPF
+186 ETLPAERRQPF
-198 RLRTTLGNFASLFRH
+198 HLRTTLGNFATLFRH

-230 FSFLSAGPFVYIEI
+230 FSFLSAGPFVYINI
-244 NHVSPQHFGYYFA
+244 NHVAPQHFGYYFA
-257 LNIVFLFVMTIIN
+257 LNIVFLFLMTMFN

-280 NMFRTGLWI
+280 RMFRAGLWI
-289 QFVMAG
+289 QFAMAV
-295 WMVFSALFGVGFWAL
+295 WMVVCALLDVGFW
-310 IKETLPVER
+310 
-319 RQPFRLRTTLGNFA
+319 
-333 SLFRHKR
+333 SL
-340 VLSYMLASGFSFAGM
+340 V
-355 FSFLSAGPFV
+355 
-365 YIEINHVSPQHF
+365 I
-377 GYYFALNIVFLFVMT
+377 
-392 IINSRFVRR
+392 
-401 VGALN
+401 
-406 MFRTGLWIQF
+406 
-416 VMAGWMVFSALF
+416 
-428 GVGFWALVVG
+428 G

-459 EFPHMAGTASS
+459 EFPHMAATASS

-482 VGALL
+482 IGALL
-487 SLATFNSAW
+487 SMATFTTAW
-496 PMIWSIAFCATCS
+496 PMLISIAFCATCS
-509 ILFYLYASR
+509 IFFSLYASR
-518 AKKR
+518 RRKIAR

>member
-1 MTTRQNSSIAIVFI
+1 MTRRPHSSLSIVFI

-36 ISEQFGVPA
+36 IAEQFGVPA

-96 QTIDQLIVMRFFH
+96 QSIEQLITMRFFH

-124 RDIYPKEE
+124 RDIYPREE

-151 PIVGGWV
+151 PMIGGAV
-158 LVWLSWHYI
+158 LVWFDWHAI
-167 FWILAVAAIL
+167 FWILAIAAL
-177 ASVMIFTLI
+177 LVSAMIVFFI
-186 KETLPVERRQPF
+186 RETLPVEKRQKF
-198 RLRTTLGNFASLFRH
+198 HFRTTLGNFASLFRH

-244 NHVSPQHFGYYFA
+244 NHISPQDFGYYFA
-257 LNIVFLFVMTIIN
+257 LNIVFLFVTTMIN
-270 SRFVRRVGAL
+270 GRIVRRVGAL
-280 NMFRTGLWI
+280 NMFRSGLWV
-289 QFVMAG
+289 QFAMAL
-295 WMVFSALFGVGFWAL
+295 WMVVTALLDVGFW
-310 IKETLPVER
+310 
-319 RQPFRLRTTLGNFA
+319 
-333 SLFRHKR
+333 SL
-340 VLSYMLASGFSFAGM
+340 VL
-355 FSFLSAGPFV
+355 
-365 YIEINHVSPQHF
+365 
-377 GYYFALNIVFLFVMT
+377 
-392 IINSRFVRR
+392 
-401 VGALN
+401 
-406 MFRTGLWIQF
+406 
-416 VMAGWMVFSALF
+416 
-428 GVGFWALVVG
+428 G

-445 VSMVSSNAM
+445 VALVASNAM

-487 SLATFNSAW
+487 SMATFNTAW
-496 PMIWSIAFCATCS
+496 PMIWSITFCATCS

-518 AKKR
+518 AKKSA

>member
-1 MTTRQNSSIAIVFI
+1 MTTRPHSSFKIVFI

-36 ISEQFGVPA
+36 ISAQFGVPA

-58 FAVGQLLYGP
+58 FALGQLFYGP
-68 MADSIGRKPVILGGT
+68 MADSLGRKPVILGGT

-96 QTIDQLIVMRFFH
+96 QTIDHLIIMRFFH

-144 TIAPLLA
+144 TIAPLVA
-151 PIVGGWV
+151 PMAGGAV
-158 LVWLSWHYI
+158 LVWFSWHVI
-167 FWILAVAAIL
+167 FWILALAALL
-177 ASVMIFTLI
+177 ASAMVFFFID
-186 KETLPVERRQPF
+186 ETLPVERRQKF
-198 RLRTTLGNFASLFRH
+198 HIRTTIGNFASLFRH

-230 FSFLSAGPFVYIEI
+230 FSFLSAGPFVYIEL

-257 LNIVFLFVMTIIN
+257 LNIVFLFIMTIIN

-280 NMFRTGLWI
+280 NMFRAGLWI
-289 QFVMAG
+289 QFVMAI
-295 WMVFSALFGVGFWAL
+295 WLVASA
-310 IKETLPVER
+310 
-319 RQPFRLRTTLGNFA
+319 
-333 SLFRHKR
+333 
-340 VLSYMLASGFSFAGM
+340 
-355 FSFLSAGPFV
+355 FL
-365 YIEINHVSPQHF
+365 
-377 GYYFALNIVFLFVMT
+377 
-392 IINSRFVRR
+392 
-401 VGALN
+401 
-406 MFRTGLWIQF
+406 
-416 VMAGWMVFSALF
+416 

-487 SLATFNSAW
+487 SMATFTTAW
-496 PMIWSIAFCATCS
+496 PMLWAMAFCATSS

-518 AKKR
+518 PRKVAH

>member
-1 MTTRQNSSIAIVFI
+1 VTTRPQSSFSIVFI

-36 ISEQFGVPA
+36 IAEQFGVPA

-58 FAVGQLLYGP
+58 FALGQLLYGP
-68 MADSIGRKPVILGGT
+68 MADSLGRKPVVLGGT

-89 AVACALA
+89 AAACAMA
-96 QTIDQLIVMRFFH
+96 QSIDHLIVMRFFH

-144 TIAPLLA
+144 TVAPLVA
-151 PIVGGWV
+151 PMVGGAV
-158 LVWLSWHYI
+158 LVWFSWHAI
-167 FWILAVAAIL
+167 FWILALAALL
-177 ASVMIFTLI
+177 ASAMIFFFI
-186 KETLPVERRQPF
+186 KETLPAEHRQKF
-198 RLRTTLGNFASLFRH
+198 HIRTTLGNFASLFRH

-230 FSFLSAGPFVYIEI
+230 FSFLSAGPFVYIEL

-257 LNIVFLFVMTIIN
+257 LNVVFIFVLTMIN
-270 SRFVRRVGAL
+270 SRFVRKVGAL
-280 NMFRTGLWI
+280 NMFRIGLWI
-289 QFVMAG
+289 QFVMAV
-295 WMVFSALFGVGFWAL
+295 WMVVTAFFDVGFW
-310 IKETLPVER
+310 T
-319 RQPFRLRTTLGNFA
+319 
-333 SLFRHKR
+333 
-340 VLSYMLASGFSFAGM
+340 
-355 FSFLSAGPFV
+355 
-365 YIEINHVSPQHF
+365 
-377 GYYFALNIVFLFVMT
+377 
-392 IINSRFVRR
+392 
-401 VGALN
+401 
-406 MFRTGLWIQF
+406 
-416 VMAGWMVFSALF
+416 
-428 GVGFWALVVG
+428 LVVG
-438 VAAFVGC
+438 IAAFVGC
-445 VSMVSSNAM
+445 ISMVSSNAM

-487 SLATFNSAW
+487 SLATFTSAW
-496 PMIWSIAFCATCS
+496 PMLWSIALCATGS
-509 ILFYLYASR
+509 ILFCLYASR
-518 AKKR
+518 PRKAVK

>member
-1 MTTRQNSSIAIVFI
+1 MTTRPHSSFKIVFI

-36 ISEQFGVPA
+36 ISTQFGVPA

-58 FAVGQLLYGP
+58 FALGQLFYGP
-68 MADSIGRKPVILGGT
+68 MADSLGRKPVILGGT
-83 LVFAAA
+83 LVFAVA

-96 QTIDQLIVMRFFH
+96 QTIDHLIIMRFFH

-144 TIAPLLA
+144 TIAPLVA
-151 PIVGGWV
+151 PMAGGAV
-158 LVWLSWHYI
+158 LVWFSWHMI
-167 FWILAVAAIL
+167 FWILALAALL
-177 ASVMIFTLI
+177 ASAMIFFFI
-186 KETLPVERRQPF
+186 DETLPVERRQKF
-198 RLRTTLGNFASLFRH
+198 HIRTTIGNFASLFRH

-230 FSFLSAGPFVYIEI
+230 FSFLSAGPFVYIEL

-257 LNIVFLFVMTIIN
+257 LNIVFLFIMTIIN

-280 NMFRTGLWI
+280 NMFRAGLWI
-289 QFVMAG
+289 QFVMAV
-295 WMVFSALFGVGFWAL
+295 WLVVSA
-310 IKETLPVER
+310 
-319 RQPFRLRTTLGNFA
+319 
-333 SLFRHKR
+333 
-340 VLSYMLASGFSFAGM
+340 
-355 FSFLSAGPFV
+355 FL
-365 YIEINHVSPQHF
+365 
-377 GYYFALNIVFLFVMT
+377 
-392 IINSRFVRR
+392 
-401 VGALN
+401 
-406 MFRTGLWIQF
+406 
-416 VMAGWMVFSALF
+416 

-445 VSMVSSNAM
+445 VAMVSSNAM

-487 SLATFNSAW
+487 AMATFSTAW
-496 PMIWSIAFCATCS
+496 PMLWAMAFCATSS

-518 AKKR
+518 PRKAAH

>member
-1 MTTRQNSSIAIVFI
+1 MTTRPHSSFKIVFI

-36 ISEQFGVPA
+36 ISAQFGVPA

-58 FAVGQLLYGP
+58 FALGQLFYGP
-68 MADSIGRKPVILGGT
+68 MADSLGRKPVILGGT
-83 LVFAAA
+83 LVFAVA

-96 QTIDQLIVMRFFH
+96 QTIDHLIIMRFFH

-144 TIAPLLA
+144 TIAPLVA
-151 PIVGGWV
+151 PMAGGAV
-158 LVWLSWHYI
+158 LVWFSWHMI
-167 FWILAVAAIL
+167 FWILALAALL
-177 ASVMIFTLI
+177 ASAMIFFFI
-186 KETLPVERRQPF
+186 DETLPVERRQKF
-198 RLRTTLGNFASLFRH
+198 HIRTTIGNFASLFRH

-230 FSFLSAGPFVYIEI
+230 FSFLSAGPFVYIEM

-257 LNIVFLFVMTIIN
+257 LNIVFLFIMTIIN

-280 NMFRTGLWI
+280 NMFRAGLWI
-289 QFVMAG
+289 QFVMAV
-295 WMVFSALFGVGFWAL
+295 WLVVSA
-310 IKETLPVER
+310 
-319 RQPFRLRTTLGNFA
+319 
-333 SLFRHKR
+333 
-340 VLSYMLASGFSFAGM
+340 
-355 FSFLSAGPFV
+355 FL
-365 YIEINHVSPQHF
+365 
-377 GYYFALNIVFLFVMT
+377 
-392 IINSRFVRR
+392 
-401 VGALN
+401 
-406 MFRTGLWIQF
+406 
-416 VMAGWMVFSALF
+416 

-445 VSMVSSNAM
+445 VAMVSSNAM

-487 SLATFNSAW
+487 AMATFSTAW
-496 PMIWSIAFCATCS
+496 PMLWAMAFCATSS

-518 AKKR
+518 PRKAAH